1 MSGAGELSGV
11 AEVLAA
17 VRAWG
22 YETAAYKALGDIAV
36 ARQGELLLFNY
47 TPRATYARRWNAV
60 ERVCRGLIVHVPSA
74 TVRALPFAK
83 FFNLG
88 EVPETQIA
96 ALPAGPVEVTAKMD
110 GSLGIVYGA
119 ADGPAIATRGS
130 FAGAQAVWAT
140 AHLRAHY
147 DLRDL
152 PADLTLLCEIIYPAN
167 RIILNY
173 GSLEAL
179 VLLGARRFDG
189 NELAYPELAAL
200 AGRYG
205 FPLVPAVQV
214 GSVADLLPWV
224 ESVGG
229 SEGWVVRWPNGL
241 RVKIKTAEYLRL
253 HRARYSL
260 TAETVRAALLTG
272 EWPAFLLALPE
283 EFQPEARALAA
294 TVEARVAA
302 ETARLAAIFASVQAA
317 LPDLSRKTF
326 AIQVQAHHLADAGYL
341 FELWQG
347 KPLRPLILRRLD
359 LRDLGAR
366 LPVDG

>member
-1 MSGAGELSGV
+1 MSAAEERDGV
-11 AEVLAA
+11 TEVLAA

-22 YETAAYKALGDIAV
+22 YETTAYKALGDIAV

-74 TVRALPFAK
+74 TLRALPFAK

-88 EVPETQIA
+88 EVPETESS
-96 ALPAGPVEVTAKMD
+96 ALLAGPVEVTAKMD
-110 GSLGIVYGA
+110 GSLGIFYRSA
-119 ADGPAIATRGS
+119 AGPAIATRGS

-147 DLRDL
+147 DLDDL
-152 PADLTLLCEIIYPAN
+152 PADLTLLFEIIYPAN
-167 RIILNY
+167 RIVLNY

-189 NELAYPELAAL
+189 REMAYPELALL

-205 FPLVPAVQV
+205 FPLVPVVPV
-214 GSVADLLPWV
+214 GSVADLLPLA

-229 SEGWVVRWPNGL
+229 SEGWVARWPSGL

-260 TAETVRAALLTG
+260 TAETVRAALLA
-272 EWPAFLLALPE
+272 EAWPAFLLALPE
-283 EFQPEARALAA
+283 EFQPEARTLAA
-294 TVEARVAA
+294 SVEVRVAA
-302 ETARLAAIFASVQAA
+302 ETTRLNAIFATIQAGQ
-317 LPDLSRKTF
+317 PDPSRKMF
-326 AIQVQAHHLADAGYL
+326 ALQVQAQHLADAGYL

-347 KPLRPLILRRLD
+347 KSLRPLILRRLD

-366 LPVDG
+366 LSADG

>member
-1 MSGAGELSGV
+1 MTGAGEHGGV
-11 AEVLAA
+11 AAVLGA
-17 VRAWG
+17 VQAWG
-22 YETAAYKALGDIAV
+22 YDTAAYKALGEIAV
-36 ARQGELLLFNY
+36 ARQGELLLFSY

-74 TVRALPFAK
+74 TLRALPFAK

-88 EVPETQIA
+88 EMPETQPDT
-96 ALPAGPVEVTAKMD
+96 LPAGPVEVTAKMD
-110 GSLGIVYGA
+110 GSLGILYQA

-130 FAGAQAVWAT
+130 FAGAQAAWAT
-140 AHLRAHY
+140 AHLRTHY

-152 PADLTLLCEIIYPAN
+152 PSDLTLLFEIIYPAN
-167 RIILNY
+167 RIVLNY
-173 GSLEAL
+173 GSREAL

-189 NELAYPELAAL
+189 SELAYPELARL

-214 GSVADLLPWV
+214 GSVGDLLPWV
-224 ESVGG
+224 ESARG

-260 TAETVRAALLTG
+260 TAETVRAALLTE
-272 EWPAFLLALPE
+272 EWPVFLRAFPE
-283 EFQPEARALAA
+283 EFLPEAQALAA
-294 TVEARVAA
+294 AVEARVAA
-302 ETARLAAIFASVQAA
+302 ETARVTAVFATVQAG
-317 LPDLSRKTF
+317 LPDAARKTF
-326 AIQVQAHHLADAGYL
+326 ALQVQADHPADAGYL

-347 KPLRPLILRRLD
+347 KPLRPLILRRID
-359 LRDLGAR
+359 LRGLGLV
-366 LPVDG
+366 LPADG

>member
-1 MSGAGELSGV
+1 MTGAGDLGGV
-11 AEVLAA
+11 DEILAA

-22 YETAAYKALGDIAV
+22 YATAAYKDLGDIAV
-36 ARQGELLLFNY
+36 VRHDDLLLFSY

-88 EVPETQIA
+88 EVLETELA

-110 GSLGIVYGA
+110 GSLGILYQA
-119 ADGPAIATRGS
+119 AAGPAIATRGS
-130 FAGAQAVWAT
+130 FAGPQAVWAT
-140 AHLRAHY
+140 THLRARY
-147 DLRDL
+147 DLGDL
-152 PADLTLLCEIIYPAN
+152 PADLTLLFEIIYPAN
-167 RIILNY
+167 RIVLNY

-189 NELAYPELAAL
+189 SELAYPELAVL

-214 GSVADLLPWV
+214 GSVTDLLPLV
-224 ESVGG
+224 ESARG
-229 SEGWVVRWPNGL
+229 SEGWVARWPTGL

-260 TAETVRAALLTG
+260 TAETVRLALLAE

-283 EFQPEARALAA
+283 EFQPEARLLAA
-294 TVEARVAA
+294 AVEARIAT
-302 ETARLAAIFASVQAA
+302 ETARLTALFATVQTGLADAA
-317 LPDLSRKTF
+317 RKTF
-326 AIQVQAHHLADAGYL
+326 ALQVQAHHLADAGYL

-347 KPLRPLILRRLD
+347 KLLRPLILRRLD
-359 LRDLGAR
+359 LRDLGTP
-366 LPVDG
+366 LPADS

>member
-1 MSGAGELSGV
+1 MSGAGEHGGV

-22 YETAAYKALGDIAV
+22 YDTAAYKALGDIAV
-36 ARQGELLLFNY
+36 TRQDELLLFHY

-60 ERVCRGLIVHVPSA
+60 ERVCRGLIIHVPSA
-74 TVRALPFAK
+74 TLRALPFAK

-88 EVPETQIA
+88 EMPETQPE
-96 ALPAGPVEVTAKMD
+96 ALPGGPIEVTAKMD
-110 GSLGIVYGA
+110 GSLGILYRTA
-119 ADGPAIATRGS
+119 AGPAMATRGS

-140 AHLRAHY
+140 AHLRARY

-152 PADLTLLCEIIYPAN
+152 LADLTLLFEIIYPAN
-167 RIILNY
+167 RVVLNY

-189 NELAYPELAAL
+189 SELAYPELAAL

-205 FPLVPAVQV
+205 FPPVPAVQV
-214 GSVADLLPWV
+214 GSVADLLPLA
-224 ESVGG
+224 ESASGN
-229 SEGWVVRWPNGL
+229 EGWVVRWPNGL

-294 TVEARVAA
+294 AVEARVAA
-302 ETARLAAIFASVQAA
+302 ETARLTTIFAAVKAT
-317 LPDLSRKTF
+317 LPDPSRKTF
-326 AIQVQAHHLADAGYL
+326 ALQVQADHLADAGYL

-347 KPLRPLILRRLD
+347 QPLRPLILRRID
-359 LRDLGAR
+359 LRGLG
-366 LPVDG
+366 LGLLTDE